1 MTQEWTKKGL
11 IFDGIS
17 KIIPDY
23 DYVSLPTPIFL
34 ENNKLRIY
42 FSSRNKN
49 NISSIFFLDL
59 LLDGYSYRILRV
71 EAKPVLKPG
80 KSGFFDDCGVT
91 PSCVIKINGCYYLYY
106 TGWNKQVTIPFQTY
120 CGVAKLSDNLESAD
134 KLYLTPILDRS
145 NEEPFSV
152 GACFVSFSQEK
163 NQYLMWY
170 ESCTGYEE
178 ISSSHNFNFSINCA
192 SSSDGFNWNREN
204 IKCLEPQREEN
215 IVARPFVLNEDNLYK
230 MWFCNKADG
239 QYSISY
245 AESLDGQFWSR
256 RDNSLGLNV
265 SQTGWD
271 SDQVC
276 YPYIFKH
283 REKKYMLYNGNGY
296 GKTGFGIAVL
306 ESK

>member
-120 CGVAKLSDNLESAD
+120 CGVAKLSDDLESAD

-245 AESLDGQFWSR
+245 AESLDGKYWSR